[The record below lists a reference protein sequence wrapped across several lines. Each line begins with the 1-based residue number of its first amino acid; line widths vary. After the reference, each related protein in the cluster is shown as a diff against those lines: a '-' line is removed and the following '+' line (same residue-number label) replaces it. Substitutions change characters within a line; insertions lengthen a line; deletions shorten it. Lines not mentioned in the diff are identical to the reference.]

1 MKDKYPEGNNS
12 KNNKSKSKEK
22 EEKKLKKEGIEERKE
37 QNQQNKSI
45 SPNLQCLKIQVN
57 SHITEFLYYQ
67 RYPKKNNEKYDP
79 KLCALV
85 YYFNEELDDKFF
97 YLYFSL
103 MGQIDEVFFGSFFG
117 HNNNNNKIRSYSKK
131 KDNSPKLIHFAIIKY
146 VEEESLN
153 ILLDCKQAQTLI
165 NNYLIKS
172 RNYKLD
178 FQYDPLKDEENN
190 VEEENI
196 GEDGKKKNPE
206 EDFVLVSSN
215 TAKKNFSFNGVS
227 FKVAKDKNKAD
238 LELEEDEEENSD
250 MANFKKKKKKKN
262 LGNDF
267 YWNFQLLDKKRSIK
281 DELEQLFAKDKEVIE
296 RKKKINH

>member
-22 EEKKLKKEGIEERKE
+22 EEKKIKKEGIEERKE

-45 SPNLQCLKIQVN
+45 SPNLQCLKIQLN

-103 MGQIDEVFFGSFFG
+103 MGQIDEVFYGSFFG
-117 HNNNNNKIRSYSKK
+117 HNTNMKTFLRK
-131 KDNSPKLIHFAIIKY
+131 KDGNPKIIRFAIVKY

-153 ILLDCKQAQTLI
+153 TLLDCRKAQTII

-172 RNYKLD
+172 RNYNLD
-178 FQYDPLKDEENN
+178 SQYDPLKEDENK
-190 VEEENI
+190 VEDENI
-196 GEDGKKKNPE
+196 GKDGNQKNPE
-206 EDFVLVSSN
+206 EDFVLVSGN
-215 TAKKNFSFNGVS
+215 TAKNNFSFNGVS
-227 FKVAKDKNKAD
+227 FKIVKEKNKVD
-238 LELEEDEEENSD
+238 LELEEDENNKMIEI
-250 MANFKKKKKKKN
+250 KKKKKKKIK
-262 LGNDF
+262 GNDF
-267 YWNFQLLDKKRSIK
+267 YWNFQLLDKKRSVK

-296 RKKKINH
+296 RKKKLNK